1 MDAAMVSRVMALIP
15 ERMTRLQ
22 SGTTFAGLGATSCV
36 HPERVALLVEFL
48 HWLSPLYPT
57 TRDDQMR
64 IGLFANAQKQMMKA
78 GADEDDLDE
87 EGLDEE
93 REPAADEASLRIAD
107 ACASSPL

>member
-1 MDAAMVSRVMALIP
+1 MDAAMVSRVMDLIP
-15 ERMTRLQ
+15 DRVTRVQ
-22 SGTTFAGLGATSCV
+22 SGAAFAGIGATSCI

-64 IGLFANAQKQMMKA
+64 LGLFATAQKHVLA
-78 GADEDDLDE
+78 EEDELDE
-87 EGLDEE
+87 ELET
-93 REPAADEASLRIAD
+93 EPAQDEASLRIAD

>member
-1 MDAAMVSRVMALIP
+1 MDAAMVSRVMGLIP
-15 ERMTRLQ
+15 DRVTRMQ
-22 SGTTFAGLGATSCV
+22 SGTAFAGVGATSCV

-64 IGLFANAQKQMMKA
+64 IGLFANAQKQMMK
-78 GADEDDLDE
+78 GEADEDGLDE

-93 REPAADEASLRIAD
+93 VEDEASLRIAD